1 MFLEI
6 QDAGDESRRTRL
18 ALARDSLY
26 TDDAPSLPRNG
37 PPLAPMRVSRCFALV
52 LLLGGLL
59 GPAGPAQAQYAQD
72 SLAFDLENVFDL
84 EYATDPQISPSGDR
98 IVYART
104 FMDKMEDRRASRLWV
119 VNADGSGHRPITDPE
134 TNASQPRWSPSG
146 DRVAYVASTDDGAE
160 IYVRWMDTGQT
171 ARLTQLEQSPSGLSW
186 APDGSRLAFT
196 IFVPAETEPFVQ
208 LPSPPDGADWAER
221 PDYIDQTY
229 YRSDGSGYEEK
240 GYTQIFTVP
249 ASGGTPRQ
257 ITTDSYNH
265 GGTPTWTP
273 DGETLLISANRHED
287 WRLDP
292 LNTEVYAVDVAS
304 GTVTALTTR
313 QGPDGD
319 VTISPDGSTIAYTG
333 FDDREQGYQVTKLYV
348 MDRNGT
354 NARVLTDDFRH
365 DVQNPTFTA
374 NGERIVFQYVD
385 EGSTKIG
392 RITLD
397 GDRQVVAENV
407 GGTSIGRPYTSG
419 SFSLAANRRVAYTHA
434 TTQRPADV
442 AVSRAGQSSRVL
454 TSLNDDLFD
463 QIEMGSVEEF
473 TYESSYD
480 GKTIEGWIVTPPGFD
495 SSKEYPLMLEIHGGP
510 FASYGPY
517 FAAEVQLYAAA
528 GYVVLYTNPRG
539 STSYGQEF
547 GNAIHHD
554 YPGNDFDDL
563 MSGVDAVLERGY
575 VDEDRLYVTGGSGGG
590 VLTSWIV
597 GHTDRFRAAVAAK
610 PVINWYS
617 WVLTA
622 DMYPY
627 GAKYWFPGMP
637 WNRRDHYMD
646 RSPLSHVD
654 NVTTPTMLMTG
665 ADDYRTPMSESEQF
679 YQALQLREVETA
691 LVRVPAASHS
701 IAARP
706 SHLAAK
712 VAHVLEWFQRHG
724 GPSTDE

>member
-1 MFLEI
+1 
-6 QDAGDESRRTRL
+6 
-18 ALARDSLY
+18 
-26 TDDAPSLPRNG
+26 
-37 PPLAPMRVSRCFALV
+37 MRVSRCFALV

-72 SLAFDLENVFDL
+72 SLAFDLEHVFDL

-119 VNADGSGHRPITDPE
+119 VNADGSGHRPITNPE

-171 ARLTQLEQSPSGLSW
+171 ARLTQLAQSPSGLSW
-186 APDGSRLAFT
+186 APDGERMAFT
-196 IFVPAETEPFVQ
+196 KFVPADTKPFAEM
-208 LPSPPDGADWAER
+208 PSPPKGADWAER
-221 PDYIDQTY
+221 PDVITQTY
-229 YRSDGSGYEEK
+229 YRSDGGGYEEK
-240 GYTQIFTVP
+240 GHTQIFTLP

-257 ITTDSYNH
+257 ITNGPYDH
-265 GGTPTWTP
+265 GGTPTWSP
-273 DGETLLISANRHED
+273 DGETLLLSANRHND
-287 WRLDP
+287 RRLDP
-292 LNTEVYAVDVAS
+292 LNTEVHAVDVAS
-304 GTVTALTTR
+304 GTVTALTNR

-319 VTISPDGSTIAYTG
+319 VALSPDGSTIAYTG
-333 FDDREQGYQVTKLYV
+333 FDDREQGYQVRKLYV
-348 MDRNGT
+348 MNRDGI
-354 NARVLTDDFRH
+354 NARLLTEGFGH
-365 DVQNPTFTA
+365 DVQDPTFSA
-374 NGERIVFQYVD
+374 NGRRIVFQYVD
-385 EGSTKIG
+385 EGSAKIG
-392 RITLD
+392 SITL
-397 GDRQVVAENV
+397 GGEQQVIADHV

-419 SFSLAANRRVAYTHA
+419 SFSLAANGRVAYTHA

-442 AVSRAGQSSRVL
+442 AVAQAGREPQVL

-463 QIEMGSVEEF
+463 QTTIGSVEEF
-473 TYESSYD
+473 TYESSHD
-480 GKTIEGWIVTPPGFD
+480 GKTIEGWIVKPPGFD
-495 SSKEYPLMLEIHGGP
+495 SSSDYPLVLEIHGGP

-517 FAAEVQLYAAA
+517 FSAEVQLYAAA

-539 STSYGQEF
+539 STSYGQAF

-554 YPGNDFDDL
+554 YPGHDFDDL
-563 MSGVDAVLERGY
+563 MSGIDAVLERGY

-610 PVINWYS
+610 PVVNWYS

-627 GAKYWFPGMP
+627 GVKYWFPGLP
-637 WNRRDHYMD
+637 WNHRDHYME
-646 RSPLSHVD
+646 RSPIAYADSVS
-654 NVTTPTMLMTG
+654 TPTMFMTG
-665 ADDYRTPMSESEQF
+665 TEDYRTPMSEAEQF
-679 YQALQLREVETA
+679 YQALKLRQVETA
-691 LVRVPAASHS
+691 LVRVPGASHG

-712 VAHVLEWFQRHG
+712 AAHVLEWFQRHG
-724 GPSTDE
+724 GPSHP